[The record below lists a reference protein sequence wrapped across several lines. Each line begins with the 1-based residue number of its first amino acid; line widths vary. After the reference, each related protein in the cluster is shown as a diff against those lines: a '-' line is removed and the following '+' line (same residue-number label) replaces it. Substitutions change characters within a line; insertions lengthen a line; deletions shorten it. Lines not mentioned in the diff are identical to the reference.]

1 MGEEGECV
9 CVCVWGGAGG
19 VPREMNAKNT
29 HTTFA
34 QGIPPPPESFSFSS
48 AVTFCPDVSLKSVTG
63 SGGAI
68 STALCL
74 QVEHEGRRQGAV
86 GE

>member
-1 MGEEGECV
+1 MQ
-9 CVCVWGGAGG
+9 
-19 VPREMNAKNT
+19 KT
-29 HTTFA
+29 HTQPLLKAFPLL
-34 QGIPPPPESFSFSS
+34 PPPPESFSFSS

-74 QVEHEGRRQGAV
+74 QVEHEGRRRGAV
-86 GE
+86 GELGSGGACVVGG